1 MISQF
6 AAIESFCSLEI
17 PEAHMR
23 PIAIIGAGGIVCDA
37 HLPAYAA
44 SRLDVVGITDLDG
57 DRARDVASRFGIGTV
72 YSSVDDLL
80 ADDRVAVVDI
90 AVPYQAQPDL
100 FRRAAAA
107 GKHILAQ
114 KPLAAT
120 AREARDLADVA
131 ERAGIHAAV
140 NQQLRFDEGIAA
152 AYAMVD
158 HGWIGTVSAMSI
170 TVNLTTPW
178 HLWGWA
184 LTAERLEV
192 LMHSIHYHDVI
203 RWFLGEPVSVHC
215 LAGRTRGQA
224 PVGETRTVS
233 SYRYADDVL
242 AVVHANHVNKGG
254 DNSAVFRI
262 DGDRGSIRGTLGLL
276 YDYPHGRPDTLEVM
290 SEVVPTDGW
299 TPYPVTQRWIPDA
312 FSGTMGSLLAEIAT
326 GEPARTTLRDNVKT
340 VELVEALYESI
351 TNRAEVRL

>member
-6 AAIESFCSLEI
+6 ASIAAFCSLEI
-17 PEAHMR
+17 PETNKR
-23 PIAIIGAGGIVCDA
+23 PIAIIGAGGIVSDA
-37 HLPAYAA
+37 HLPAYA
-44 SRLDVVGITDLDG
+44 SSQLEVVGLTDLDNV
-57 DRARDVASRFGIGTV
+57 RASEVASRFGIARV
-72 YSSVDDLL
+72 YSSVDELL
-80 ADDRVAVVDI
+80 ADDRVEVVDI

-120 AREARDLADVA
+120 FREATALADAA
-131 ERAGIHAAV
+131 EQAGVRAAV

-152 AYAMVD
+152 AYAMVND
-158 HGWIGTVSAMSI
+158 GWIGTVSAMSI

-184 LTAERLEV
+184 LEAERLEI

-203 RWFLGEPVSVHC
+203 RWFLGDPVSVHS
-215 LAGRTRGQA
+215 LAGRTLGQA

-233 SYRYADDVL
+233 SYRYPDDVV
-242 AVVHANHVNKGG
+242 AVVHANHVNMG
-254 DNSAVFRI
+254 DDDSAVFRI
-262 DGDRGSIRGTLGLL
+262 DGTKGSIRGTLGLL
-276 YDYPHGRPDTLEVM
+276 YDYPHGRPDTLEVN
-290 SEVVPTDGW
+290 SHVVPTDGW
-299 TPYPVTQRWIPDA
+299 IPYPVTQRWIPDA

-326 GEPARTTLRDNVKT
+326 GEPARSTIRDNVKT
-340 VELVEALYESI
+340 IRLVEALYDSI
-351 TNRAEVRL
+351 ERKSEVLL